1 MLIVETKAKIR
12 RRHRREQKPL
22 REIARE
28 LRLSRNTVRRAVRE
42 ELFGAP
48 RYVRHPQPCP
58 KLGEFVACLASW
70 LEQDSRLLKRQQR
83 TARGLYDDLC
93 REGYRGAY
101 DSVQRY
107 VKRWKGQK
115 SARRSLSVRLQRDRR
130 GGVLR
135 VKVAQLKLRYSGMP
149 FAVAYPCERLETV
162 LDAHNR
168 AFAFFGGSPARGI
181 YDNLKTCVAE
191 VLPGKE
197 RCFNP
202 RFLTLM
208 GHYLV
213 EPVACTPAAGWEKG
227 QVENLVGNLREWLF
241 VPRPSFDSLSALNA
255 WLQERC
261 LQLAQRRP
269 HPRLEERTL
278 WEVFPEER
286 AALRTV
292 SVPFKGYIEHE
303 RRASSTATITAW
315 TPLTPDAQ
323 SLCGPMPSVW

>member
-1 MLIVETKAKIR
+1 M
-12 RRHRREQKPL
+12 
-22 REIARE
+22 
-28 LRLSRNTVRRAVRE
+28 
-42 ELFGAP
+42 
-48 RYVRHPQPCP
+48 
-58 KLGEFVACLASW
+58 
-70 LEQDSRLLKRQQR
+70 
-83 TARGLYDDLC
+83 
-93 REGYRGAY
+93 
-101 DSVQRY
+101 
-107 VKRWKGQK
+107 
-115 SARRSLSVRLQRDRR
+115 
-130 GGVLR
+130 LR